1 MNSEAG
7 NIRPTVGTPEISA
20 SRTVSNRD
28 ERRRRRREKEEA
40 DDERRRDEPDE
51 DVVVELSD
59 GVAGPVDD
67 EQADEAE
74 SSPAE
79 RVDYLA

>member
-7 NIRPTVGTPEISA
+7 NIRPTVGTREISP

-28 ERRRRRREKEEA
+28 ERRRRRQEKEED

-59 GVAGPVDD
+59 GAAEPVDD
-67 EQADEAE
+67 EPADEAE
-74 SSPAE
+74 SGPAG